1 MKAIEINGEIKIYN
15 KLPNSWK
22 GVMGNFSK
30 LSDEEIKEYGFY
42 DVVTPS
48 FDNQIEELGNMFFKE
63 SIDAYTYPVNEKNIL
78 ETLEQLK
85 ENKKNQLK
93 FNVKNKLKETDWYY
107 IRKLQRNIDVPA
119 EIEAERNTLLS
130 EYDVK
135 KEEINALTQKAEV
148 IKYELE

>member
-30 LSDEEIKEYGFY
+30 LSNEEIKEYGFY
-42 DVVTPS
+42 DVVMPN

-135 KEEINALTQKAEV
+135 KEEINSLTQKAEV

>member
-42 DVVTPS
+42 DVIMPS

-63 SIDAYTYPVNEKNIL
+63 SIGAYTYPVNEKNIL

-93 FNVKNKLKETDWYY
+93 FNIKNKLKETDWYY

-119 EIEAERNTLLS
+119 EIETERNTLLS

>member
-30 LSDEEIKEYGFY
+30 LSNEEIKEYGFY
-42 DVVTPS
+42 DVVMPS

-135 KEEINALTQKAEV
+135 KEEINSLTQKAEV

>member
-42 DVVTPS
+42 DVIMPS

-63 SIDAYTYPVNEKNIL
+63 N
-78 ETLEQLK
+78 
-85 ENKKNQLK
+85 
-93 FNVKNKLKETDWYY
+93 
-107 IRKLQRNIDVPA
+107 
-119 EIEAERNTLLS
+119 
-130 EYDVK
+130 
-135 KEEINALTQKAEV
+135 
-148 IKYELE
+148 